1 MIEGNA
7 FLKATPTHVADR
19 MSEQDVQ
26 SSLLAEI
33 EASLGTGIAA
43 KRISDI
49 QAILGPMVLSL
60 PKNEHGNLEHVTVRY
75 ALHRVFVQ
83 RHGWSIKG
91 LDPAGA
97 AWNSSTATGILKDQ
111 VPSYIQSLFEQRLGG
126 HGLGLHELAVFA
138 ATIEHLVHNEAI
150 GRLGAALKLHNL
162 MPTSLMTSG

>member
-91 LDPAGA
+91 LSAAGEP
-97 AWNSSTATGILKDQ
+97 WNSSSPAGILKDQ
-111 VPSYIQSLFEQRLGG
+111 VPSFIQNLFEQ
-126 HGLGLHELAVFA
+126 
-138 ATIEHLVHNEAI
+138 
-150 GRLGAALKLHNL
+150 
-162 MPTSLMTSG
+162 